1 MNTMNTSIRKSTDAR
16 SLVLTTLAMACLA
29 VASTVVHA
37 ADKSPDSEPMK
48 RTVKYADLNLASQQG
63 VEQLYRRIS
72 GAAQH
77 VCDNGESRS
86 LQAQAQVWICTQ
98 QTIARAVAA
107 VNQPALTALHAVK
120 TGQPDRTAKL
130 AKQ

>member
-48 RTVKYADLNLASQQG
+48 RTVKYGDLNLANQQG

-107 VNQPALTALHAVK
+107 VNQPALTALHAIK
-120 TGQPDRTAKL
+120 TGQPESTAKL